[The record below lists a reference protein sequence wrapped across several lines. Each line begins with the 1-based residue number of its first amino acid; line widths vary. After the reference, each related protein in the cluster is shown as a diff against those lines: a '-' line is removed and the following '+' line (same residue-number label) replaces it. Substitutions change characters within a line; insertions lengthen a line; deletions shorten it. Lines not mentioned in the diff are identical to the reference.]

1 SALRRSMPCGKR
13 IAPSRRRQSAAASG
27 CAEWRRMMA
36 ALTIL
41 FTVFISTVF
50 TFDFMRT
57 IIDLKR
63 DRAALKVVKLK
74 TEAGGFGV

>member
-1 SALRRSMPCGKR
+1 
-13 IAPSRRRQSAAASG
+13 
-27 CAEWRRMMA
+27 MA

-50 TFDFMRT
+50 TFDFART
-57 IIDLKR
+57 IIELKR

>member
-1 SALRRSMPCGKR
+1 
-13 IAPSRRRQSAAASG
+13 
-27 CAEWRRMMA
+27 MMA

-50 TFDFMRT
+50 TFDFART
-57 IIDLKR
+57 ILELKR
-63 DRAALKVVKLK
+63 DRAELKAARLK

>member
-1 SALRRSMPCGKR
+1 
-13 IAPSRRRQSAAASG
+13 
-27 CAEWRRMMA
+27 MMA

-50 TFDFMRT
+50 TFDFART
-57 IIDLKR
+57 ILELKR
-63 DRAALKVVKLK
+63 DRAALKAVRLK